1 MQYWYNITTGKVET
15 DDNRSQNDQVMGPYD
30 SEAEAAAAL
39 ETARANTERWD
50 EEVREW
56 DDWGEGSSGSGGS
69 GGSGG
74 SWGDDE
80 GND

>member
-50 EEVREW
+50 EEDREW
-56 DDWGEGSSGSGGS
+56 EEWGEGST

-80 GND
+80 GED